1 MGGFGSEAFGR
12 VPAPSFP
19 PHPEPCPPTSR
30 TATLAPAGHTSLR
43 RMDATRSDPQCPT
56 RFGVRVVA
64 AKSRDKPGGKQE
76 PFCGRGKKHLIL
88 ERVPTFPLEFGPS
101 TLRRGQQHRET
112 SLPMHRRSQLFLPRS
127 PERRPQR
134 HRGSSLLFRRL
145 WHSFSRSWRRVR
157 LGSLRRPQERI
168 FIPWLLVPMSMV
180 SGPHHGRCFKQEPC
194 GGTSTG

>member
-1 MGGFGSEAFGR
+1 M
-12 VPAPSFP
+12 
-19 PHPEPCPPTSR
+19 PH
-30 TATLAPAGHTSLR
+30 A
-43 RMDATRSDPQCPT
+43 ATRSVQRGLVLGLSLPSPEINQEANKNP
-56 RFGVRVVA
+56 FA
-64 AKSRDKPGGKQE
+64 GGE
-76 PFCGRGKKHLIL
+76 KKHLIL
-88 ERVPTFPLEFGPS
+88 ERVPAFPLEFGPS

-194 GGTSTG
+194 GGTPTG